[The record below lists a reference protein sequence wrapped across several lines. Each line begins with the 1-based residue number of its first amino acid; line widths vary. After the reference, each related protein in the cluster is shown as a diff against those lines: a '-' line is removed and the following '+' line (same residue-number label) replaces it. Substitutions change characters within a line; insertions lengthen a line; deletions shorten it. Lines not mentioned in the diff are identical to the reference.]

1 MAATI
6 TANGNL
12 VEAKDDGEIDDRVI
26 DVDVPVDDQERCR
39 VGVHVDGVP
48 SSSSLPSLRTLPNN
62 NEKVVENNIMSSCSA
77 KTITKNGNLVEAK
90 DKGEINDLLMDV
102 DGPVV
107 DQGRCRAD
115 VNVGGLPSSVPS
127 TRTLS
132 RNHEKVEV
140 NIISS
145 CSNVVRSSKELVAEE
160 NKNQEPKEERYASI
174 NRDRG
179 EEQNRFCEYEA
190 EGKEGVQK
198 NSGKKRVRE
207 DDNKNTDT
215 AIKSPEKKNKPLHKL
230 CVSTK
235 EERKMTNGVVKS
247 SDDDNKSPEET
258 EEVMVDAQT
267 VPPSPDGEGNATN
280 EVTNKNKEDNK
291 ESGRS
296 ERSTRNNDINYAQI
310 FNYDPLEE
318 DARKKKHLQ
327 SVSKKEKMS
336 VEKQYKRIQKKH
348 QLSSSRKESTSEGE
362 QDKRNQMKQQ
372 SKKEKMDEEQHDKRI
387 QKKQQLPSSKKE
399 KMDEEEKDKR
409 IQKKQQLPRSKI
421 EKMDEEEKDK
431 RIQRKQ
437 QLPAS
442 KKEKM
447 DEEEKDKRIQK
458 KQQLPTSKIE
468 KMDEEEKDK
477 RIQRKQQLPA
487 SKKEKMDE
495 EEKDKRIQK
504 KQQLPRSKIE
514 KMDEEEKDRR
524 IQRKQQLSASKKEKM
539 DEEEKDKR
547 IQKKQQLPTSK
558 IEKMDEEEKDKRIQ
572 RKQQLPASKK
582 EKMDEEEQNKRIQRK
597 QLPASKIEK
606 MDEEKRDKKIQK
618 KQQLLART
626 KQPQL
631 TPKKEKIGE
640 EEQDKRSQ
648 KASSSSRKEDDPKP
662 KLYAKNW
669 GLDENGKRVKVV
681 SDMCHQCQ
689 RNDKGRVVRCQKCTT
704 KRYCV
709 PCMTTWYPN
718 MTEKM
723 FAERCP
729 VCCDNCNCKRCLR
742 DVHPKVKEKINFKPN
757 NNQKVRYSVY
767 ILHVLFPFL
776 KRLNKEFM
784 KERAMESKIQGC
796 SLSEVHLKKAK
807 CSPDERM
814 YCDCCKT
821 SIFDLHRSCPS
832 CQYDLCLQ
840 CCWELR
846 DGNLQGNKEKVI
858 IEFKDPGYD
867 YLHGGKDTYD
877 TRKQNRETRNTACFV
892 EKAAP
897 KEKQTHEWKCL
908 DDGRIP
914 CPPETMGGCGRGI
927 LELMCIKPL
936 DNVSKLLE
944 KAQKLLKMHKLKE
957 DMREMPEE
965 WCSCSDFMNK
975 SDGQLRKAASRE
987 NSRDNYLY
995 CPRAIDIQHG
1005 DLKHFQ
1011 WHWSKGEPVIVSNV
1025 LETTLGLSWEP
1036 MVMWR
1041 AFRQMTNTK
1050 HDKLLDVSALNC
1062 LDWCEVDI
1070 NVHHFFISY
1079 TEGQYDSKGWPQ
1091 ILKLKDW
1098 PPSSLFEERLPR
1110 HGVEFITCLPFK
1122 EYTHPRDGYL
1132 NLAVKLPP
1140 KSCKPDMGP
1149 KTYIAYGVS
1158 EELGRGDSVTK
1169 LHCDMSDA
1177 VNVLTHTAT
1186 VTPTPE
1192 HREKINKLK
1201 QQHKAQD
1208 QRELFGWVGKDIT
1221 SQKGTL
1227 GNDCLESKVERKVE
1241 RKLCD
1246 DNVEETRDHVYTRR
1260 KFKSVNGTGP
1270 CYVTTNCDQSSDSD
1284 SDRKVRRR
1292 KTSIKKVEGQNG
1304 NKGSKRKGRKQV
1316 ISSDSEEGDNQV
1328 DISGRCVDGF
1338 DLGDGGALWDIFR
1351 REDSPKLEKYL
1362 KKHFKEFRHIFCRP
1376 VEQVIHPIHDQTFYL
1391 TMEHKRKLKEEFG
1404 IEPWT
1409 FVQKLGD
1416 AVFIPAG
1423 CAHQVRNLKIILEYP
1438 RLLAFEFN
1446 H

>member
-1 MAATI
+1 MATTI

-12 VEAKDDGEIDDRVI
+12 VEAKYDGEIDDRVM
-26 DVDVPVDDQERCR
+26 DVDVAVDDQERCC

-48 SSSSLPSLRTLPNN
+48 SSSSLPSLRTLPIN
-62 NEKVVENNIMSSCSA
+62 NEKLVETNIMSSCSA
-77 KTITKNGNLVEAK
+77 KTITKNGNLVEDK
-90 DKGEINDLLMDV
+90 DKGEINGLLMDV
-102 DGPVV
+102 DVPVV

-115 VNVGGLPSSVPS
+115 VNVGGLPSSLPS
-127 TRTLS
+127 THTLS
-132 RNHEKVEV
+132 RNHEKVEL

-145 CSNVVRSSKELVAEE
+145 CNVVRSTKGLVAAE
-160 NKNQEPKEERYASI
+160 NKNQEPKKERYASI

-179 EEQNRFCEYEA
+179 EEQSRFCEYEA

-198 NSGKKRVRE
+198 RVRE

-215 AIKSPEKKNKPLHKL
+215 AIESPEKKNKQLHKL

-235 EERKMTNGVVKS
+235 EERKMTSGVVKS

-258 EEVMVDAQT
+258 EEVMVDAQI
-267 VPPSPDGEGNATN
+267 VLAAPDREEN
-280 EVTNKNKEDNK
+280 VTTEIVNNKEDNK

-296 ERSTRNNDINYAQI
+296 KRSTRNDDINYAQI
-310 FNYDPLEE
+310 FNYDALEE

-348 QLSSSRKESTSEGE
+348 QLSASRKESTSEGE

-387 QKKQQLPSSKKE
+387 QKKQQLPTSKIE

-409 IQKKQQLPRSKI
+409 IQKKQQLPTSKIEKMDEEEKDERIQKKQQLPTSKI

-437 QLPAS
+437 QHPSS

-447 DEEEKDKRIQK
+447 DVEEKDKRIQK

-477 RIQRKQQLPA
+477 RIQRKQQLP
-487 SKKEKMDE
+487 S
-495 EEKDKRIQK
+495 
-504 KQQLPRSKIE
+504 
-514 KMDEEEKDRR
+514 
-524 IQRKQQLSASKKEKM
+524 
-539 DEEEKDKR
+539 
-547 IQKKQQLPTSK
+547 
-558 IEKMDEEEKDKRIQ
+558 
-572 RKQQLPASKK
+572 SKK

-606 MDEEKRDKKIQK
+606 MDEEEHDKKIQK
-618 KQQLLART
+618 KQQLPART

-742 DVHPKVKEKINFKPN
+742 DVHPKVKEKIDFKPN
-757 NNQKVRYSVY
+757 NVQRVRYSVY

-784 KERAMESKIQGC
+784 KERAMESKIQVTAVKHQFLTC
-796 SLSEVHLKKAK
+796 IEAALLVN
-807 CSPDERM
+807 M
-814 YCDCCKT
+814 T
-821 SIFDLHRSCPS
+821 SAFNVA
-832 CQYDLCLQ
+832 
-840 CCWELR
+840 
-846 DGNLQGNKEKVI
+846 GNCEMATFKE
-858 IEFKDPGYD
+858 
-867 YLHGGKDTYD
+867 
-877 TRKQNRETRNTACFV
+877 TRKNLSLNLKIQVLITY
-892 EKAAP
+892 
-897 KEKQTHEWKCL
+897 
-908 DDGRIP
+908 
-914 CPPETMGGCGRGI
+914 MGGR
-927 LELMCIKPL
+927 MSMMS
-936 DNVSKLLE
+936 VSKTGKQGIQPVMLRMLHQRKSKVMNGSLWMMAEFLVLQKVWAVVLLE
-944 KAQKLLKMHKLKE
+944 KTQKLLKMHKLKE

-965 WCSCSDFMNK
+965 WCSCSDFINK

-987 NSRDNYLY
+987 DSNDNYLY
-995 CPRAIDIQHG
+995 CPRAIDIKTG

-1070 NVHHFFISY
+1070 NVRNFFKWY
-1079 TEGQYDSKGWPQ
+1079 TEGQYDEVGWPK

-1122 EYTHPRDGYL
+1122 EYTHPCDGYL
-1132 NLAVKLPP
+1132 NLAVKLP
-1140 KSCKPDMGP
+1140 KESCKPDMGP
-1149 KTYIAYGVS
+1149 KTYIAYGVHQ
-1158 EELGRGDSVTK
+1158 ELGRGDSVTK

-1186 VTPTPE
+1186 VTPNSE
-1192 HREKINKLK
+1192 HRNSIERLK
-1201 QQHKAQD
+1201 RQHKAQD
-1208 QRELFGWVGKDIT
+1208 QRELFGQVGKTQRDVDNMKDFT

-1227 GNDCLESKVERKVE
+1227 GNDCLESKVERK
-1241 RKLCD
+1241 LCD
-1246 DNVEETRDHVYTRR
+1246 DNVEETSGHVYTRR

-1284 SDRKVRRR
+1284 RDRKLRRR
-1292 KTSIKKVEGQNG
+1292 NASIKKVEGQNG

-1316 ISSDSEEGDNQV
+1316 ISSDSEEGDNQDV
-1328 DISGRCVDGF
+1328 ISGRCVDGF

-1362 KKHFKEFRHIFCRP
+1362 RKHFKEFRHIFCRP

-1423 CAHQVRNLKIILEYP
+1423 CAHQVRNLKSCIKVALDFVSPENVGECIRLTEDFRVLPQNHRAKEDKLEVKKMALYAVEAALKDLEQNLVP
-1438 RLLAFEFN
+1438 KKKFGG
-1446 H
+1446 

>member
-1 MAATI
+1 MATTI

-12 VEAKDDGEIDDRVI
+12 VEAKYDGEIDDRVM
-26 DVDVPVDDQERCR
+26 DVDVAVDDQERCC

-48 SSSSLPSLRTLPNN
+48 SSSSLPSLRTLPIN
-62 NEKVVENNIMSSCSA
+62 NEKLVETNIMSSCSA
-77 KTITKNGNLVEAK
+77 KTITKNGNLVEDK
-90 DKGEINDLLMDV
+90 DKGEINGLLMDV
-102 DGPVV
+102 DVPVV

-115 VNVGGLPSSVPS
+115 VNVGGLPSSLPS
-127 TRTLS
+127 THTLS
-132 RNHEKVEV
+132 RNHEKVEL

-145 CSNVVRSSKELVAEE
+145 CNVVRSTKGLVAAE
-160 NKNQEPKEERYASI
+160 NKNQEPKKERYASI

-179 EEQNRFCEYEA
+179 EEQSRFCEYEA

-198 NSGKKRVRE
+198 RVRE

-215 AIKSPEKKNKPLHKL
+215 AIESPEKKNKQLHKL

-235 EERKMTNGVVKS
+235 EERKMTSGVVKS

-258 EEVMVDAQT
+258 EEVMVDAQI
-267 VPPSPDGEGNATN
+267 VLAAPDREEN
-280 EVTNKNKEDNK
+280 VTTEIVNNKEDNK

-296 ERSTRNNDINYAQI
+296 KRSTRNDDINYAQI
-310 FNYDPLEE
+310 FNYDALEE

-348 QLSSSRKESTSEGE
+348 QLSASRKESTSEGE

-387 QKKQQLPSSKKE
+387 QKKQQLPTSKIE

-409 IQKKQQLPRSKI
+409 IQKKQQLPTSKIEKMDEEEKDERIQKKQQLPTSKI

-437 QLPAS
+437 QHPSS

-447 DEEEKDKRIQK
+447 DVEEKDKRIQK

-477 RIQRKQQLPA
+477 RIQRKQQLP
-487 SKKEKMDE
+487 S
-495 EEKDKRIQK
+495 
-504 KQQLPRSKIE
+504 
-514 KMDEEEKDRR
+514 
-524 IQRKQQLSASKKEKM
+524 
-539 DEEEKDKR
+539 
-547 IQKKQQLPTSK
+547 
-558 IEKMDEEEKDKRIQ
+558 
-572 RKQQLPASKK
+572 SKK

-606 MDEEKRDKKIQK
+606 MDEEEHDKKIQK
-618 KQQLLART
+618 KQQLPART

-742 DVHPKVKEKINFKPN
+742 DVHPKVKEKIDFKPN
-757 NNQKVRYSVY
+757 NVQRVRYSVY

-846 DGNLQGNKEKVI
+846 DGNLQGNKEKFI
-858 IEFKDPGYD
+858 IEFKDPGPD
-867 YLHGGKDTYD
+867 YLHGGKDEYD
-877 TRKQNRETRNTACFV
+877 ERKQNRETRNTACYV
-892 EKAAP
+892 ENAAP
-897 KEKQTHEWKCL
+897 KEKQSHEWKSL

-914 CPPETMGGCGRGI
+914 CPPESMGGCGRGI
-927 LELMCIKPL
+927 LELMRIKPL
-936 DNVSKLLE
+936 DSVSKLLE
-944 KAQKLLKMHKLKE
+944 KTQKLLKMHKLKE

-965 WCSCSDFMNK
+965 WCSCSDFINK

-987 NSRDNYLY
+987 DSNDNYLY
-995 CPRAIDIQHG
+995 CPRAIDIKTG

-1070 NVHHFFISY
+1070 NVRNFFKWY
-1079 TEGQYDSKGWPQ
+1079 TEGQYDEVGWPK

-1122 EYTHPRDGYL
+1122 EYTHPCDGYL
-1132 NLAVKLPP
+1132 NLAVKLP
-1140 KSCKPDMGP
+1140 KESCKPDMGP
-1149 KTYIAYGVS
+1149 KTYIAYGVHQ
-1158 EELGRGDSVTK
+1158 ELGRGDSVTK

-1186 VTPTPE
+1186 VTPNSE
-1192 HREKINKLK
+1192 HRNSIERLK
-1201 QQHKAQD
+1201 RQHKAQD
-1208 QRELFGWVGKDIT
+1208 QRELFGQVGKTQRDVDNMKDFT

-1227 GNDCLESKVERKVE
+1227 GNDCLESKVERK
-1241 RKLCD
+1241 LCD
-1246 DNVEETRDHVYTRR
+1246 DNVEETSGHVYTRR

-1284 SDRKVRRR
+1284 RDRKLRRR
-1292 KTSIKKVEGQNG
+1292 NASIKKVEGQNG

-1316 ISSDSEEGDNQV
+1316 ISSDSEEGDNQDV
-1328 DISGRCVDGF
+1328 ISGRCVDGF

-1362 KKHFKEFRHIFCRP
+1362 RKHFKEFRHIFCRP

-1423 CAHQVRNLKIILEYP
+1423 CAHQVRNLKDLHLGRAIGNVKVWKFLVFGDKIYGKALRDLISAIGTSNQNKDEIH
-1438 RLLAFEFN
+1438 LWQLN
-1446 H
+1446 

>member
-1 MAATI
+1 MATTI
-6 TANGNL
+6 TANENL
-12 VEAKDDGEIDDRVI
+12 VEAKDDGEIDDRVM
-26 DVDVPVDDQERCR
+26 DVAVAVGDQERCR

-48 SSSSLPSLRTLPNN
+48 SSSSLPSLRTLPINH
-62 NEKVVENNIMSSCSA
+62 EKVVETNIMSSCSA
-77 KTITKNGNLVEAK
+77 TTITKNENLVEAK
-90 DKGEINDLLMDV
+90 DNGEINDLLMDV
-102 DGPVV
+102 DVPV
-107 DQGRCRAD
+107 DDHGRCRAD
-115 VNVGGLPSSVPS
+115 VNVGGLPSSLPS
-127 TRTLS
+127 THTLS
-132 RNHEKVEV
+132 RNHEKVEL

-145 CSNVVRSSKELVAEE
+145 SSNVVRSTKELVAEE

-198 NSGKKRVRE
+198 NIGKKRVRE

-215 AIKSPEKKNKPLHKL
+215 AIKSPEKKNKPLYKL

-235 EERKMTNGVVKS
+235 EERKMTSGVVKS

-267 VPPSPDGEGNATN
+267 ILPTPDGEGNATN
-280 EVTNKNKEDNK
+280 EVTNNKEDNK

-296 ERSTRNNDINYAQI
+296 KRSTRNDDINYAQI
-310 FNYDPLEE
+310 FNYDVVEE

-348 QLSSSRKESTSEGE
+348 QLSASRKESTSEGE
-362 QDKRNQMKQQ
+362 QDKRNQKKQQ

-387 QKKQQLPSSKKE
+387 QKKQQLP
-399 KMDEEEKDKR
+399 
-409 IQKKQQLPRSKI
+409 
-421 EKMDEEEKDK
+421 
-431 RIQRKQ
+431 
-437 QLPAS
+437 
-442 KKEKM
+442 
-447 DEEEKDKRIQK
+447 
-458 KQQLPTSKIE
+458 
-468 KMDEEEKDK
+468 
-477 RIQRKQQLPA
+477 
-487 SKKEKMDE
+487 
-495 EEKDKRIQK
+495 
-504 KQQLPRSKIE
+504 
-514 KMDEEEKDRR
+514 
-524 IQRKQQLSASKKEKM
+524 ASKKEKM

-597 QLPASKIEK
+597 QQLPASKIEK
-606 MDEEKRDKKIQK
+606 MDEEERDKKIQRKQLPASKIEKMDEEELNKRIQRKQLPASKIEKMDEEERDKKIQK
-618 KQQLLART
+618 KQQLPART

-640 EEQDKRSQ
+640 EERNKRSQ

-723 FAERCP
+723 FAECCP

-742 DVHPKVKEKINFKPN
+742 DVHPKVKEKIDFKPN
-757 NNQKVRYSVY
+757 EVQRVRYSVY

-867 YLHGGKDTYD
+867 YLHGGKDMYD
-877 TRKQNRETRNTACFV
+877 KRKQNRETRNAARFV

-897 KEKQTHEWKCL
+897 KEKQSDEWKSM

-914 CPPETMGGCGRGI
+914 CPPETMGGCGHGI
-927 LELMCIKPL
+927 LELMHIKPL
-936 DNVSKLLE
+936 NTVSNLLE
-944 KAQKLLKMHKLKE
+944 KAQRLLKMHRLKG

-965 WCSCSDFMNK
+965 WCTCSDFKNK

-987 NSRDNYLY
+987 NSNDNYLY
-995 CPRAIDIQHG
+995 CPRAIDIKSG

-1079 TEGQYDSKGWPQ
+1079 TEGQFDSEGWPQ

-1110 HGVEFITCLPFK
+1110 HGVEFITSLPFK

-1132 NLAVKLPP
+1132 NLAVKLP
-1140 KSCKPDMGP
+1140 KESCKPDMGP

-1158 EELGRGDSVTK
+1158 QELGRGDSVTK

-1186 VTPTPE
+1186 VTPNSE
-1192 HREKINKLK
+1192 HRNSIERLK
-1201 QQHKAQD
+1201 RQHKAQD
-1208 QRELFGWVGKDIT
+1208 ERELFGLVGKTQPDVDNLEDVT
-1221 SQKGTL
+1221 SRKGML
-1227 GNDCLESKVERKVE
+1227 GNDCLESKVERK
-1241 RKLCD
+1241 LCD
-1246 DNVEETRDHVYTRR
+1246 DNVGETSDHVYTRR

-1270 CYVTTNCDQSSDSD
+1270 CYVTTNCDQSDESD

-1292 KTSIKKVEGQNG
+1292 KASTKKVDGQNG

-1316 ISSDSEEGDNQV
+1316 ISSDSEEGDNQC
-1328 DISGRCVDGF
+1328 DSCVDGF

-1391 TMEHKRKLKEEFG
+1391 TMDHKRKLKEEFG

-1423 CAHQVRNLKIILEYP
+1423 CAHQVRNLKSCIKVALDFVSPENVGECIQLTEDFRVLPQNHRAKEDKLEVKKMALHAVEAAVKDLEYLVP
-1438 RLLAFEFN
+1438 NKR
-1446 H
+1446 